1 MRWYNSFR
9 LISSAISL
17 AVMGPFLRTVWIAS
31 CSFMVWT
38 CFCLVFIAKYWY
50 IMYFAVRGFPSAESL
65 SVFQVG
71 ERPLSLVFMFEKLD
85 KVAFQVLGVHLS
97 TMYPGYQQVFG
108 IIELPNQ
115 ATAPVPCL
123 FTSPEFEELVQAGL
137 ECSGRRASASFSDI
151 DDFRVFDPMVFQF
164 RDRKVGIFPLEKSS
178 AAFFPEHGL
187 GRRIPQDEINA
198 LGLGN

>member
-1 MRWYNSFR
+1 MDGFVQFHGVNLFLFGVLFKI
-9 LISSAISL
+9 LINNL
-17 AVMGPFLRTVWIAS
+17 
-31 CSFMVWT
+31 
-38 CFCLVFIAKYWY
+38 FCCYGI
-50 IMYFAVRGFPSAESL
+50 PSAESL
-65 SVFQVG
+65 SVLQIG
-71 ERPLSLVFMFEKLD
+71 ERPLSLVFLFEKLD
-85 KVAFQVLGVHLS
+85 KVAFQVLGIHLS
-97 TMYPGYQQVFG
+97 TMYPGYQQVFSS
-108 IIELPNQ
+108 IELPNQ